1 LPEDRATVGRA
12 LWSGT
17 ISFGLVSVPVELF
30 SATRRAGISLR
41 MLGPDGTPL
50 ARQYVCPKDE
60 TVLEPDDIERGVEVD
75 DDEWVIVTD
84 EELEKVAP
92 RRSRDISLERFVP
105 RDEVDPAYFVR
116 SYFLVPGA
124 DQTKAYRLLAET
136 MESTG
141 RAGIASFVM
150 RGKAHALA
158 ILADKG
164 ILRAETLRFGDEVRS
179 AKAVGLAE
187 PCDVPAKT
195 VQKMAKA
202 LEALA
207 ADELDEA
214 ELRDDQRTRLLELAQ
229 KKQQAGEDVVE
240 VEEAAPAE
248 DAAESGGTNVVDLMA
263 LIKRRMGGES
273 RTRRA
278 AAKHGPAKA
287 GTKQSAARRAKRAA
301 ASPDELEAATKEAL
315 LERARALE
323 IPGRSKMNRKQLLA
337 SLRRAS

>member
-1 LPEDRATVGRA
+1 MRERGRAAVGRA

-17 ISFGLVSVPVELF
+17 ISFGLVSVPVELY
-30 SATRRAGISLR
+30 SASRHAGVSLR

-50 ARQYVCPKDE
+50 ARQYVCPKDG
-60 TVLEPDDIERGVEVD
+60 TVLDADHIERGVEVG

-124 DQTKAYRLLAET
+124 EQTKAYRLLAET
-136 MESTG
+136 MEATG

-179 AKAVGLAE
+179 AKDGGLSA

-195 VQKMAKA
+195 KQQIVEALKA
-202 LEALA
+202 LEA
-207 ADELDEA
+207 DDLDET
-214 ELRDDQRTRLLELAQ
+214 ELQDDQRTRLLELAKRKQ
-229 KKQQAGEDVVE
+229 KAGEDVFE
-240 VEEAAPAE
+240 VEDAPE
-248 DAAESGGTNVVDLMA
+248 DSGESSGANVVDLMA
-263 LIKRRMGGES
+263 LIKRRMGGEPA
-273 RTRRA
+273 R
-278 AAKHGPAKA
+278 KPAKA
-287 GTKQSAARRAKRAA
+287 AGKRKT
-301 ASPDELEAATKEAL
+301 DELEDASKDVL
-315 LERARALE
+315 LERARALD